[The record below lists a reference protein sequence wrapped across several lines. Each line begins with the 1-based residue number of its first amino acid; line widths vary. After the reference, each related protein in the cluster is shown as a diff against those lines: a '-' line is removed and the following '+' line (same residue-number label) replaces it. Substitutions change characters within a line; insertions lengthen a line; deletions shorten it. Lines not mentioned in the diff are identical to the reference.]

1 MTLLSEH
8 LPRAASLFALCLLFS
23 LRLFAADEP
32 KWIEI
37 HTAHFSVITDA
48 GEKRGREVTLRLEQM
63 RSVAGRLLLR
73 TRLTMPVPLTVIAL
87 KNDKEY
93 AEIAPL
99 VKGQPTSSPAFLL
112 NGDDRAW
119 IVLNLFAD
127 EPWRV
132 IAHPFAHMLLNYNY
146 PPTPGWFD
154 EGFAEYFSSIRVTD
168 KQVEIGADPELA
180 PSVQED
186 LLENRTE
193 TRPSKSLTE
202 ILNSAIWL
210 SMPDLFTVKHDTSTG
225 MEGSHHTLFY
235 AQSWMAMHYLINKDK
250 LTQAGVYFDLVQNQN
265 VQPDQAIQQ
274 AFGMSSAQLEQ
285 AVKDYFHSL
294 APLFR
299 ALDDS
304 RVAKEPG
311 NNRLLTAQ
319 PVQSAALLGPD
330 DLAMNVTALTVP
342 DAQAS
347 IADVASRLPEHRD
360 RAVRDLQFLIK
371 QPVGKDNIP
380 MNNAIAHRVLAYVH
394 IRNKQFEAA
403 SDELD
408 EAADANPKDPWI
420 RYYSALLK
428 YRVAQTKQQEIQG
441 LSNMIQDLRT
451 TIDWYP
457 DFAEAYN
464 MLAMGRVEG
473 GGINSSLEAIR
484 TAIKLSPRSEQYVF
498 NLGVIYASGKK
509 WDDARA
515 VFNRLK
521 SSANPQISAAAKQQL
536 LEMETLKRYGIPPAH
551 ATPVARP
558 AQPEPDEEPAKPV
571 QAEAPH
577 TGPIQFLKG
586 KLLSVDCSHSPD
598 AILKVSTGAR
608 IWKLHTPDFKSL
620 TVIGADSFSCDWRN
634 QPISVNFR
642 PTTKTEGEI
651 VSLEIQ

>member
-1 MTLLSEH
+1 V
-8 LPRAASLFALCLLFS
+8 LFS
-23 LRLFAADEP
+23 LRTFAADEP
-32 KWIEI
+32 KWIEV

-63 RSVAGRLLLR
+63 RAVAGRLLLR
-73 TRLTMPVPLTVIAL
+73 TRLTVPVPLTVLAL
-87 KNDKEY
+87 KSDKDY
-93 AEIAPL
+93 AQIAPL

-112 NGDDRAW
+112 SGDDRAW

-146 PPTPGWFD
+146 PPTQGWFD

-180 PSVQED
+180 PAAQED

-193 TRPSKSLTE
+193 NRVPPKSLTE
-202 ILNSAIWL
+202 LLNSAIWL
-210 SMPDLFTVKHDTSTG
+210 SMPDLFTVKHDTSTPA
-225 MEGSHHTLFY
+225 EGPHRTLFY
-235 AQSWMAMHYLINKDK
+235 AQSWMVMHYLLNKDK
-250 LTQAGVYFDLVQNQN
+250 LTQAGAYFDLVQNQK

-274 AFGMSSAQLEQ
+274 AFGMTSVQFEQ

-304 RVAKEPG
+304 KEAKEPG
-311 NNRLLTAQ
+311 NTRLLTPQ
-319 PVQSAALLGPD
+319 PVQFAALLGPD
-330 DLAMNVTALTVP
+330 DLAMNITPLTVP
-342 DAQAS
+342 DAQAT
-347 IADVASRLPEHRD
+347 IADVMARLPEHQEQ
-360 RAVRDLQFLIK
+360 AVRDLQFLIK

-408 EAADANPKDPWI
+408 EAADANPHDPWI

-428 YRVAQTKQQEIQG
+428 YRVAQTRQQEIQG

-457 DFAEAYN
+457 DYAEAYN
-464 MLAMGRVEG
+464 MLAMARVEG
-473 GGINSSLEAIR
+473 GGINSALEAIR
-484 TAIKLSPRSEQYVF
+484 MAIKLSPRNEQYVF

-509 WDDARA
+509 WDEARA
-515 VFNRLK
+515 VLDRLK
-521 SSANPQISAAAKQQL
+521 TSANPQVSAAAKQQL

-551 ATPVARP
+551 AAPVARP
-558 AQPEPDEEPAKPV
+558 APPEPDEEPAKPIKP
-571 QAEAPH
+571 EAPR

-586 KLLSVDCSHSPD
+586 KLLSVDCSHAPD
-598 AILKVSTGAR
+598 AILKVSAGAR
-608 IWKLHTPDFKSL
+608 TWKLHTPDFKSL
-620 TVIGADSFSCDWRN
+620 TVIGADSFSCDWQN
-634 QPISVNFR
+634 QTISINFR
-642 PTTKTEGEI
+642 PTTKTEGEV